1 MSQGRFTMLAVA
13 LSLGASQALAGGT
26 TTTTVAS
33 STTSTTTVASTT
45 STTTLTSTTS
55 TTLPPCTDEAT
66 FDSIS
71 CRLDQLSTAIGA
83 EAGLATIA
91 AKLQKAVDIAA
102 NNVNDASA
110 ECDAGDAKA
119 ASKKLKKAG
128 RRLIQYGHRLRSLKS
143 RKTIP
148 DEIRQ
153 PFIEEGKANLDDVKA
168 LKKALVCPP
177 ASPSGAFLS

>member
-13 LSLGASQALAGGT
+13 LSLGATQAFAGGIT
-26 TTTTVAS
+26 NGTV
-33 STTSTTTVASTT
+33 VSTT
-45 STTTLTSTTS
+45 STTTLVSTTTTS
-55 TTLPPCTDEAT
+55 TTLPPACTDEAT
-66 FDSIS
+66 FDSAS
-71 CRLDQLSTAIGA
+71 CRLNDLATRIGA
-83 EAGLATIA
+83 DAGMASIA
-91 AKLQKAVDIAA
+91 GKLQKALDIAE
-102 NNVNDASA
+102 NNTNDASG
-110 ECDAGDAKA
+110 ECAAGDAKA
-119 ASKKLKKAG
+119 AGKKLKKAV

-153 PFIEEGKANLDDVKA
+153 PYIDEGKAVQDDLKA

>member
-26 TTTTVAS
+26 TTTTIAS

-45 STTTLTSTTS
+45 STTTTTS
-55 TTLPPCTDEAT
+55 TTLPPACTDEAT

-83 EAGLATIA
+83 NAELATIA
-91 AKLQKAVDIAA
+91 AKLQKAVDIAGD
-102 NNVNDASA
+102 NVTAASG

-119 ASKKLKKAG
+119 AGKKLKKAG

-143 RKTIP
+143 RKNIP
-148 DEIRQ
+148 EEIRQ
-153 PFIEEGKANLDDVKA
+153 PFIDEGKAILDDVKA